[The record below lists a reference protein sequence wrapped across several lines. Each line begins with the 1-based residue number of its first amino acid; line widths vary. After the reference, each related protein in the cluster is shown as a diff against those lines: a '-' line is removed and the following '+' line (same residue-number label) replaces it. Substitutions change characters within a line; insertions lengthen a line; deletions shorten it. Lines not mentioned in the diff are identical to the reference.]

1 MLANPLP
8 LIFAAMVFSLT
19 SVSAFSLPISLQ
31 MSSPAPSSALK
42 VITTQIESVPNYV
55 LLEAKLEAIKQ
66 STVSAQ
72 TQGIIERVN
81 FDINDKVEAGQV
93 LILINN
99 SQQKAALSQAKAA
112 LAQAN
117 ALNSD
122 TQIILKRNRSLLSK
136 KTLSQGEFD
145 SSLARANSA
154 EAAVLAAEAFV
165 EQAQEQVTYTRIT
178 APYSGI
184 VRQRFV
190 QLGELVNPG
199 QPVMTGFAL
208 KPLRAVVDIPQ
219 TLATKLSTQNLST
232 QIPASNHAVSHSAN
246 PSIHIIAN
254 GKQYPTS
261 QFTLFPYADSRYSS
275 VRARIDL
282 LDNANKTEAFQS
294 AGRDHLMPGS
304 WVKVQ
309 IANGEQSGIYLPASA
324 IFQQGEI
331 ASLFIQHNNGFKLR
345 YIRLG
350 QTQPDGR
357 IRILSGLE
365 TGEKVAI
372 DALAAAM
379 INAKAM
385 VKTDAKEKETL

>member
-8 LIFAAMVFSLT
+8 LMFAAMVFSLT
-19 SVSAFSLPISLQ
+19 SVSAFSQPV
-31 MSSPAPSSALK
+31 SSTTPSPSPK
-42 VITTQIESVPNYV
+42 IMTTQVESVPNYV

-72 TQGIIERVN
+72 TQGIVEMVN

-93 LILINN
+93 LILINS

-117 ALNSD
+117 ALNTD
-122 TQIILKRNRSLLSK
+122 AQTILKRNRSLLSK

-154 EAAVLAAEAFV
+154 EAAVLAAEASV
-165 EQAQEQVTYTRIT
+165 KQAQEQVAYTRIT

-190 QLGELVNPG
+190 QMGELVNPG

-219 TLATKLSTQNLST
+219 ALAAKLSTQN
-232 QIPASNHAVSHSAN
+232 QVSNDVVSHSAN
-246 PSIHIIAN
+246 RSVHIIAN
-254 GKQYPTS
+254 GKRYPAS

-275 VRARIDL
+275 VRARVDL
-282 LDNANKTEAFQS
+282 LDNTSNSETAPSKD
-294 AGRDHLMPGS
+294 RDNLMPGS

-309 IANGEQSGIYLPASA
+309 LANGEQKGIYLPTSA
-324 IFQQGEI
+324 ILQQGEV
-331 ASLFIQHNNGFKLR
+331 ASVFIQHNNGFKLR
-345 YIRLG
+345 YVRLG

-365 TGEKVAI
+365 AGEKVTI

-385 VKTDAKEKETL
+385 VKTDAKDKETL

>member
-19 SVSAFSLPISLQ
+19 SVSVFSLPIA
-31 MSSPAPSSALK
+31 SSTPSTAPK
-42 VITTQIESVPNYV
+42 IITTQVESVPNYV

-72 TQGIIERVN
+72 TQGIIEKVN

-93 LILINN
+93 LILINS

-122 TQIILKRNRSLLSK
+122 AQSILKRNRSLLSK

-165 EQAQEQVTYTRIT
+165 KQAQEQVTYTRIT

-190 QLGELVNPG
+190 QMGELVNPG

-219 TLATKLSTQNLST
+219 TLAAKLSSQS
-232 QIPASNHAVSHSAN
+232 PAINDAINNSAN

-254 GKQYPTS
+254 GKQYPAG

-282 LDNANKTEAFQS
+282 LDNAKVSQLT
-294 AGRDHLMPGS
+294 GRDNLMPGS

-309 IANGEQSGIYLPASA
+309 LANGEQSGIYLPASA
-324 IFQQGEI
+324 IFQQGEV

-345 YIRLG
+345 YVRLG

-357 IRILSGLE
+357 VRILSGLE
-365 TGEKVAI
+365 AGEKVAI

-385 VKTDAKEKETL
+385 DKTDAKEKETL

>member
-19 SVSAFSLPISLQ
+19 SVSVFSLPIA
-31 MSSPAPSSALK
+31 SSAPSTAPSTAPK
-42 VITTQIESVPNYV
+42 IITTQVESVPNYV

-72 TQGIIERVN
+72 TQGLIEKVN

-93 LILINN
+93 LILINS

-117 ALNSD
+117 ALNRDAQS
-122 TQIILKRNRSLLSK
+122 ILKRNRSLLSK

-165 EQAQEQVTYTRIT
+165 KQAQEQVTYTRIT

-190 QLGELVNPG
+190 QMGELVNPG

-219 TLATKLSTQNLST
+219 TLAAKISSQSPTIND
-232 QIPASNHAVSHSAN
+232 AVNNSAN

-254 GKQYPTS
+254 GKHYPAG

-282 LDNANKTEAFQS
+282 LDNTEDSQFT
-294 AGRDHLMPGS
+294 GRDNLMPGS

-309 IANGEQSGIYLPASA
+309 LANGEQRGIYLPVSA
-324 IFQQGEI
+324 IFQQGEV
-331 ASLFIQHNNGFKLR
+331 ASIFIQHNTGFKLR
-345 YIRLG
+345 YVRLG

-365 TGEKVAI
+365 AGEKVAI

-385 VKTDAKEKETL
+385 VKTDTKEKETL

>member
-8 LIFAAMVFSLT
+8 LMFAAMVFSLT
-19 SVSAFSLPISLQ
+19 SVSAFSQPL
-31 MSSPAPSSALK
+31 SSTATSPSPK
-42 VITTQIESVPNYV
+42 IMTTQVESVPNYV

-72 TQGIIERVN
+72 TQGIVEMVN

-117 ALNSD
+117 ALNTD
-122 TQIILKRNRSLLSK
+122 AQTILKRNRSLLSK

-154 EAAVLAAEAFV
+154 EAAVLAAEASV
-165 EQAQEQVTYTRIT
+165 KQAQEQVAYTRIT

-190 QLGELVNPG
+190 QMGELVNPG

-219 TLATKLSTQNLST
+219 ALAAKLSTQN
-232 QIPASNHAVSHSAN
+232 QVSNDVVSHSVN
-246 PSIHIIAN
+246 PSVHIIAN
-254 GKQYPTS
+254 GKQYSTS

-275 VRARIDL
+275 VRARVDL
-282 LDNANKTEAFQS
+282 LDNTSHSEAAQS
-294 AGRDHLMPGS
+294 EGPDNLMPGS

-309 IANGEQSGIYLPASA
+309 LANGEQRGIYLPTSA
-324 IFQQGEI
+324 ILQQGEV
-331 ASLFIQHNNGFKLR
+331 ASVFIQHNNGFKLR
-345 YIRLG
+345 YVRLG

-365 TGEKVAI
+365 IDEQVAT

-379 INAKAM
+379 INAK
-385 VKTDAKEKETL
+385 EKETL

>member
-19 SVSAFSLPISLQ
+19 SVSVFSLPIA
-31 MSSPAPSSALK
+31 SSAPSSTPSTAPK
-42 VITTQIESVPNYV
+42 IITTQVESVPNYV

-72 TQGIIERVN
+72 TQGIIEKVN

-93 LILINN
+93 LILINS

-122 TQIILKRNRSLLSK
+122 AQSILKRNRSLLSK

-165 EQAQEQVTYTRIT
+165 KQAQEQVTYTRIT

-190 QLGELVNPG
+190 QMGELVNPG

-219 TLATKLSTQNLST
+219 TLAAKLSSQS
-232 QIPASNHAVSHSAN
+232 PAINDAINNSAN

-254 GKQYPTS
+254 GKQYPAG

-275 VRARIDL
+275 ARARIDL
-282 LDNANKTEAFQS
+282 LDNAEVSQLT
-294 AGRDHLMPGS
+294 GRDNLMPGS

-309 IANGEQSGIYLPASA
+309 LANGEQSGIYLPASA
-324 IFQQGEI
+324 IFQQGEV

-345 YIRLG
+345 YVRLG

-365 TGEKVAI
+365 AGEKVAI

-385 VKTDAKEKETL
+385 DKTDAKEKETL

>member
-19 SVSAFSLPISLQ
+19 SVSVFSLPIA
-31 MSSPAPSSALK
+31 SSAPSSTPSTAPK
-42 VITTQIESVPNYV
+42 IITTQVESVPNYV

-72 TQGIIERVN
+72 TQGIIEKVN

-93 LILINN
+93 LILINS

-122 TQIILKRNRSLLSK
+122 AQSILKRNRSLLSK

-165 EQAQEQVTYTRIT
+165 KQAQEQVTYTRIT

-190 QLGELVNPG
+190 QMGELVNPG

-219 TLATKLSTQNLST
+219 TLAAKLSSQS
-232 QIPASNHAVSHSAN
+232 PAINDAINNSAN

-254 GKQYPTS
+254 GKQYPAG

-275 VRARIDL
+275 ARARIDL
-282 LDNANKTEAFQS
+282 LDNAEVSQLT
-294 AGRDHLMPGS
+294 GRDNLMPGS

-309 IANGEQSGIYLPASA
+309 LANGEQSGIYLPASA
-324 IFQQGEI
+324 IFQQGEV

-345 YIRLG
+345 YVRLG

-365 TGEKVAI
+365 AGEKVAI

-385 VKTDAKEKETL
+385 VKTDTKEKETL

>member
-19 SVSAFSLPISLQ
+19 SVSVFSLPIA
-31 MSSPAPSSALK
+31 SSTPSTAPK
-42 VITTQIESVPNYV
+42 IITTQVESVPNYV

-72 TQGIIERVN
+72 TQGIIEKVN

-93 LILINN
+93 LILINS

-122 TQIILKRNRSLLSK
+122 AQSILKRNRSLLSK

-165 EQAQEQVTYTRIT
+165 KQAQEQVTYTRIT

-190 QLGELVNPG
+190 QMGELVNPG

-219 TLATKLSTQNLST
+219 TLAAKLSSQS
-232 QIPASNHAVSHSAN
+232 PAINYAINNSAN

-254 GKQYPTS
+254 GKQYPAG

-282 LDNANKTEAFQS
+282 LDNAEASQLT
-294 AGRDHLMPGS
+294 GRDNLMPGS

-309 IANGEQSGIYLPASA
+309 LANGEQSGIYLPASA
-324 IFQQGEI
+324 IFQQGEV

-345 YIRLG
+345 YVRLG

-365 TGEKVAI
+365 AGEKVAI

-385 VKTDAKEKETL
+385 DKTDAKEKETL

>member
-1 MLANPLP
+1 
-8 LIFAAMVFSLT
+8 MVFSLT
-19 SVSAFSLPISLQ
+19 SVSVFSLPIA
-31 MSSPAPSSALK
+31 SSAPSTAPK
-42 VITTQIESVPNYV
+42 IITTQVESVPNYV

-72 TQGIIERVN
+72 TQGLIEKVN

-93 LILINN
+93 LILINS

-117 ALNSD
+117 ALNRDAQS
-122 TQIILKRNRSLLSK
+122 ILKRNRSLLSK

-165 EQAQEQVTYTRIT
+165 KQAQEQVTYTRIT

-190 QLGELVNPG
+190 QMGELVNPG

-219 TLATKLSTQNLST
+219 TLAAKISSQSLTIND
-232 QIPASNHAVSHSAN
+232 AVNNSAN

-254 GKQYPTS
+254 GKHYPAG

-282 LDNANKTEAFQS
+282 LDNTEDSQFT
-294 AGRDHLMPGS
+294 GRDNLMPGS

-309 IANGEQSGIYLPASA
+309 LANGEQRGIYLPVSA
-324 IFQQGEI
+324 IFQQGEV
-331 ASLFIQHNNGFKLR
+331 ASIFIQHNTGFKLR
-345 YIRLG
+345 YVRLG

-365 TGEKVAI
+365 AGEKVAI

-385 VKTDAKEKETL
+385 VKTDTKEKETL

>member
-19 SVSAFSLPISLQ
+19 SVSVFSLPIA
-31 MSSPAPSSALK
+31 SSAPSTAPK
-42 VITTQIESVPNYV
+42 IITTQVESVPNYV

-72 TQGIIERVN
+72 TQGLIEKVN

-93 LILINN
+93 LILINS

-117 ALNSD
+117 ALNRDAQS
-122 TQIILKRNRSLLSK
+122 ILKRNRSLLSK

-165 EQAQEQVTYTRIT
+165 KQAQEQVTYTRIT

-190 QLGELVNPG
+190 QMGELVNPG

-219 TLATKLSTQNLST
+219 TLAAKISSQSLTIND
-232 QIPASNHAVSHSAN
+232 AVNNSAN

-254 GKQYPTS
+254 GKHYPAG

-282 LDNANKTEAFQS
+282 LDNTEDSQFT
-294 AGRDHLMPGS
+294 GRDNLMPGS

-309 IANGEQSGIYLPASA
+309 LANGEQRGIYLPVSA
-324 IFQQGEI
+324 IFQQGEV
-331 ASLFIQHNNGFKLR
+331 ASIFIQHNTGFKLR
-345 YIRLG
+345 YVRLG

-365 TGEKVAI
+365 AGEKVAI

-385 VKTDAKEKETL
+385 VKTDTKEKETL